1 MFGILQ
7 NYWYQ
12 NTDREDFI
20 KISRDFFNRLI
31 RRGHDPTSLRE
42 LFKEAAEKLDKI
54 SPRDSQARKLQE
66 SEENQLYFQ
75 IEYHSKCISRM
86 QIRNA
91 YEECCENPTEKYK
104 SEGFKNLA
112 TKFGENMKIDRMTV
126 CYHRAKNIRDT
137 IIPSKVFETDNIK
150 VSKIHEEMKR

>member
-1 MFGILQ
+1 MFGILR

-20 KISRDFFNRLI
+20 KILKDFFNRLI

-66 SEENQLYFQ
+66 SEENRLYFQ

-126 CYHRAKNIRDT
+126 C
-137 IIPSKVFETDNIK
+137 
-150 VSKIHEEMKR
+150 